1 MQLISFIPLSI
12 QKIVP
17 VYVKTPILHC
27 HFGEMASHNMEPKM
41 KYVYI
46 LRKHSRE
53 IRKYGNG
60 LENVM
65 HKTIEKCFDLWIVTK
80 PNQAIVRFAFTA
92 VFL

>member
-1 MQLISFIPLSI
+1 MQLISFIPLPI

-65 HKTIEKCFDLWIVTK
+65 HKTIEKYFDLWIVTE
-80 PNQAIVRFAFTA
+80 ASDSSICFYSRF
-92 VFL
+92 FL